1 MDADKSLSSL
11 PDNGHHGTHMAMIQ
25 DPRGASNNGGR
36 VHSLKFNSPETR
48 LKHRPYEGKPMGS
61 EGWPFLRGDG
71 RLTIPTTIAQ
81 G

>member
-36 VHSLKFNSPETR
+36 VHSLKFNSPRNKVETPTLWRETNGFRR
-48 LKHRPYEGKPMGS
+48 LAISAG
-61 EGWPFLRGDG
+61 G
-71 RLTIPTTIAQ
+71 R
-81 G
+81 